1 MKDANHKIDDLF
13 RRSFEGYTVEP
24 SSSVWNGIVQ
34 KYFATGLLKSGLLS
48 IQNIVSSIII
58 VGAGISI
65 NYVFPTDNSQES
77 VEILSIA
84 NNTIPNNISTIQTTD
99 NISSINSNNP
109 SKLPVINAST
119 ESGLSEKESDEDI
132 LKKTEGA
139 LITSLAI
146 TKAPIKQ
153 PAVNPYINENKQ
165 NPDIASESSFSD
177 QSDYTITTSNI
188 MSYPLIL
195 ERNKDIAFVSTD
207 QLSTGNSTN
216 TDLFKNTSNPQSGE
230 NKMGAKYN
238 NIIKISKRERDY
250 FKKSHISYRNKYSQV
265 PVQWNNDYLY
275 RSPWALGLLIT
286 PEWIYYPGD
295 SIVRKNSYSIELA
308 AIYQKD
314 QFILR
319 SGIGVAVS
327 NDNGNFVINWE
338 TNDSTGFYYGIN
350 SFEIDAENPDSPI
363 FDTFVETV
371 YDSVAHASHAYPDN
385 QYTYLQI
392 PLLVGYKVLDVNRFS
407 CSLMGGPV
415 LSLLIHE
422 DEKTVGFSDID
433 ATLINI
439 ENNTPKRLNT
449 SWQFMFSA
457 GFNYRIS
464 NSLSLTL
471 EPTYK
476 YYIRS
481 VYEQRIAGTKNPW
494 SIGLRGG
501 IIYTF

>member
-48 IQNIVSSIII
+48 IQNIVSIIII
-58 VGAGISI
+58 VGASISI
-65 NYVFPTDNSQES
+65 NYVLPTDKNQES

-84 NNTIPNNISTIQTTD
+84 NNTIPNYISTIQTTE
-99 NISSINSNNP
+99 NISFINSNNP
-109 SKLPVINAST
+109 SKLPVTNAST
-119 ESGLSEKESDEDI
+119 VSGLSEKESDQDI
-132 LKKTEGA
+132 LKE
-139 LITSLAI
+139 
-146 TKAPIKQ
+146 
-153 PAVNPYINENKQ
+153 NE
-165 NPDIASESSFSD
+165 ETF
-177 QSDYTITTSNI
+177 YTMPTSNI
-188 MSYPLIL
+188 MSSPLIL
-195 ERNKDIAFVSTD
+195 ERNKDIAFISKD
-207 QLSTGNSTN
+207 QLFTGNSTN
-216 TDLFKNTSNPQSGE
+216 TDLFIDTSIPKTGE
-230 NKMGAKYN
+230 NRMGARYN
-238 NIIKISKRERDY
+238 NLLKISKKERDY

-275 RSPWALGLLIT
+275 RSPWALGLFVT

-338 TNDSTGFYYGIN
+338 TNDSTGFYYGIS
-350 SFEIDAENPDSPI
+350 SFEIDAENPDNPI

-371 YDSVAHASHAYPDN
+371 YDSVAHTSHAYPDN

-392 PLLVGYKVLDVNRFS
+392 PLMIGYRVLNYNRFS

-422 DEKTVGFSDID
+422 NEKIAQFSDID
-433 ATLINI
+433 ATFINI
-439 ENNTPKRLNT
+439 ENNTPERLKT

-494 SIGLRGG
+494 SICLRGG